1 MEIDHLEQR
10 LFLKWDLSVA
20 DQGINFDVVPAAV
33 CFRMDPGE
41 HKTYEV
47 EIEPTVE
54 YIYRSYET
62 LYYFDVNTVTTLELD
77 C

>member
-1 MEIDHLEQR
+1 MDY
-10 LFLKWDLSVA
+10 VA

-33 CFRMDPGE
+33 CFRMDLRQD
-41 HKTYEV
+41 YEV